1 MNRHLSRMVAMQTL
15 YEYDFRVGS
24 DLSEI
29 LGRNISEYEDKVDE
43 VYVRSLVNGTLKN
56 IKRFDKLIEKSAP
69 EWPIDQI
76 SIIDKNILRLAV
88 YELTSK
94 NDIPPKVIINE
105 AIELGKQFGG
115 DNSSKFI
122 NGVLGTIMDDLDE
135 AKEDDK

>member
-1 MNRHLSRMVAMQTL
+1 MVAMQTL

>member
-15 YEYDFRVGS
+15 YEYDFRVGA

-29 LGRNISEYEDKVDE
+29 TNRNISEYKDKVDE
-43 VYVRSLVNGTLKN
+43 VYVNSLVNGTLKN
-56 IKRFDKLIEKSAP
+56 VGGYDKLIEKSAP

-76 SIIDKNILRLAV
+76 SLIDKNILRLAV
-88 YELTSK
+88 YELRSK
-94 NDIPPKVIINE
+94 NDIPPKVVINE

-135 AKEDDK
+135 ANDDDK

>member
-1 MNRHLSRMVAMQTL
+1 MNRHLSRIVAMQTL
-15 YEYDFRVGS
+15 YEYDFRANS

-29 LGRNISEYEDKVDE
+29 LCRNISEYENKVDE
-43 VYVRSLVNGTLKN
+43 EYVRSLVNGTLKD
-56 IKRFDKLIEKSAP
+56 IDRFDKLIGKSAP

-76 SIIDKNILRLAV
+76 SVIDKNILRLAA
-88 YELTSK
+88 YELTTT
-94 NDIPPKVIINE
+94 NDIPAKVVINE

-122 NGVLGTIMDDLDE
+122 NGVLGTIMDGLDE